1 MIYYVKNPL
10 IKRYCKN
17 KTIVNNK
24 TNQLTLT
31 SFQKNHIYFCKKVL
45 FKSVSMVKL
54 KLEKKSHQI

>member
-31 SFQKNHIYFCKKVL
+31 SFQKKPYIFL
-45 FKSVSMVKL
+45 
-54 KLEKKSHQI
+54 